1 MGASI
6 RIVLY
11 ALHATDDTILVSLEI
26 DDSIVAL
33 VSATPVSRR
42 NSAVVITATRIR
54 FRRKQWGMW
63 LALMQIV
70 ANGTDD
76 ESSAWRDR
84 SRFS

>member
-11 ALHATDDTILVSLEI
+11 ALHVTGDTVLVSFEV

-42 NSAVVITATRIR
+42 NPAVVITATRIR
-54 FRRKQWGMW
+54 FRRKQRGMR

-70 ANGTDD
+70 ANSTDD

-84 SRFS
+84 SGFS

>member
-1 MGASI
+1 MSASI

-11 ALHATDDTILVSLEI
+11 VLHATGDTVLVSFEV

-42 NSAVVITATRIR
+42 NATVVITATRIR
-54 FRRKQWGMW
+54 FRRKQRSMR

-70 ANGTDD
+70 TNGTDD

-84 SRFS
+84 SGFS